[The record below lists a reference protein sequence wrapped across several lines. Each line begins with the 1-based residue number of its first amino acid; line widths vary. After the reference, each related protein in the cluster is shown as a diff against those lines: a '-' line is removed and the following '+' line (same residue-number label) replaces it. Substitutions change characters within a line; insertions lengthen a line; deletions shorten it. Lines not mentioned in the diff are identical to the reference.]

1 VAADIPWEQAW
12 EAAAF
17 GPRGFYINA
26 LPYDHF
32 TTSVEQAVV
41 ATDLLPYLR
50 VALTNGP
57 VTFIDVGAGTGL
69 LAEQLRALLSPTEAQ
84 RTRFLCLDLR
94 PRPLDLTPE
103 IDWIQGDIR
112 ETIKRVPTGNAV
124 LVAHEFLDDLP
135 CAVVEVDEA
144 GLGHFIV
151 IDSEQGERKLGPILA
166 ANSPELAWLE
176 RWWPT
181 TRPFMRCEVG
191 ITRDACWNTLTS
203 VVTSGFAIAIDY
215 AHLRED
221 RVRGVWDG
229 GTLAGYAHG
238 TLKTPQ
244 TSGASNITA
253 HVAIDALAESS
264 HGNPQIQ
271 LLRRGPTPD
280 FWWLIAAYG
289 NNFPAPAKMKA

>member
-1 VAADIPWEQAW
+1 VVADIPWKQAW

-17 GPRGFYINA
+17 GPRGFYVNS

-41 ATDLLPYLR
+41 ATELLPYLQ

-69 LAEQLRALLSPTEAQ
+69 LAEQLRALVNPTEAQ
-84 RTRFLCLDLR
+84 GTSFLCLDLR
-94 PRPLDLTPE
+94 PRPQGLAPE
-103 IDWIQGDIR
+103 IEWIQGDIR
-112 ETIKRVPTGNAV
+112 ETIKQVPAGNAV

-135 CAVVEVDEA
+135 CTVVEVDEA
-144 GLGHFIV
+144 GRAHIVV
-151 IDSEQGERKLGPILA
+151 IDAEHGEQKLGPILA
-166 ANSPELAWLE
+166 QHSPERAWLD

-191 ITRDACWNTLTS
+191 ITRDACWRQLTS
-203 VVTSGFAIAIDY
+203 VVNSGFAIAIDY
-215 AHLRED
+215 AHMRDD

-238 TLKTPQ
+238 TLKTPHL
-244 TSGASNITA
+244 TGATNITA
-253 HVAIDALAESS
+253 HVALDALASSS
-264 HGNPQIQ
+264 HGNPQTQIF
-271 LLRRGPTPD
+271 RSGPSSD

-289 NNFPAPAKMKA
+289 NHSPAPAKMKA